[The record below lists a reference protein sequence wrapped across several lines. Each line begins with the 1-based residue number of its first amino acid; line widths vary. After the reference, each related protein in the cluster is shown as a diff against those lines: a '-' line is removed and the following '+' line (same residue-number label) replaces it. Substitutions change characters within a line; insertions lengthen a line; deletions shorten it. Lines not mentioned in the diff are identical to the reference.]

1 MKKEYYSILLDINE
15 NDVCIDLG
23 ANMGLFTRLVD
34 VQKGICYSFEPNT
47 SLYNHLIK
55 RYKNSENIHIYNY
68 AVSDKNEKV
77 KFFTSGNNYVG
88 DQGFTMSYEIGNN
101 YIEVDSIKFSER
113 LEKIKN
119 LIEKNNIKN
128 IYLDWI

>member
-1 MKKEYYSILLDINE
+1 MI
-15 NDVCIDLG
+15 
-23 ANMGLFTRLVD
+23 
-34 VQKGICYSFEPNT
+34 EPNT

-55 RYKNSENIHIYNY
+55 IYKNSENIHIYNY

-101 YIEVDSIKFSER
+101 YIEVDSIKFSDF
-113 LEKIKN
+113 LKN
-119 LIEKNNIKN
+119 EVLTKHDF
-128 IYLDWI
+128 IYLIKIDIEGEEFNVLEDLINESIYKKIGYI